1 MTTINTESERNIQL
15 QTFVSQLQQITKYLS
30 DIKAQEDQM
39 IIVVEALKE
48 FKHVKKD
55 TKILAPIAQGIYLNA
70 KVTDTEEI
78 IVNSGAGIA
87 TKRTI
92 DKTIVDLETELEH
105 LRKHVE
111 EVVKQKAQITQFVQ
125 ILQTKET

>member
-1 MTTINTESERNIQL
+1 MQL
-15 QTFVSQLQQITKYLS
+15 QTFMSQLEQITKYLS

-92 DKTIVDLETELEH
+92 DKTIIDLETELEYI
-105 LRKHVE
+105 RKHQE
-111 EVVKQKAQITQFVQ
+111 EVTKQKIQITQF
-125 ILQTKET
+125 IKMLQTKED